1 MYCKNCGKLL
11 EEGDKFCSGCGTKVE
26 ETAFAQPK
34 PVSEGCKDPADDKPK
49 KRIHIE
55 EFNWDLDGYPTSQT
69 KKTEEIDFNWA
80 SVLEEKQR
88 RAYGQALS
96 GKPAE
101 SIAPDEKV
109 PEEKSLEDEIFGD
122 LQKQGHDE
130 KTKVFGNTEK
140 SGRIDKFYT
149 FNKKNE
155 AFQALLDEEY
165 ERIKNG
171 EEPLADEKLAFA
183 RRDSVSK
190 EAVLDRILEKTDG
203 ELPVSQKEEVHQPP
217 SNLIGVTWA
226 QTPDCVIT
234 AEAASLAGLD
244 KKGVT
249 EEAPPADVEASCPPS
264 EEESKAQPDPGRK
277 LTFDDV
283 FGPDDRD
290 PDEKPKKKRK
300 ALKVIAIILCILVV
314 LELAAIGIQH
324 FAPDS
329 AAGKMVNRGFQ
340 YVLDLFGGDDE
351 KEKERDKIGGN
362 HDISATEALIKANE
376 GKNKNVAEITED
388 PELLFSDNK
397 DYGYEDFGN
406 SYTFADSPWYTA
418 KDGTSVTYG
427 NEIIGTIIQYYSSW
441 VDIANGKNKKVF
453 NFIDE
458 TSEFYTEIESIEP
471 KTDVQYGIDKLAIG
485 EIRANGSGFY
495 VLTDI
500 TKVSSDQ
507 KKDTVEHHIVYLEPE
522 KETMKIIEIKRI

>member
-1 MYCKNCGKLL
+1 M
-11 EEGDKFCSGCGTKVE
+11 
-26 ETAFAQPK
+26 
-34 PVSEGCKDPADDKPK
+34 
-49 KRIHIE
+49 
-55 EFNWDLDGYPTSQT
+55 
-69 KKTEEIDFNWA
+69 
-80 SVLEEKQR
+80 LEEKQR

-234 AEAASLAGLD
+234 AEAAFLAGLD
-244 KKGVT
+244 KK
-249 EEAPPADVEASCPPS
+249 
-264 EEESKAQPDPGRK
+264 ES
-277 LTFDDV
+277 
-283 FGPDDRD
+283 DR
-290 PDEKPKKKRK
+290 R
-300 ALKVIAIILCILVV
+300 
-314 LELAAIGIQH
+314 
-324 FAPDS
+324 S
-329 AAGKMVNRGFQ
+329 AAC
-340 YVLDLFGGDDE
+340 
-351 KEKERDKIGGN
+351 
-362 HDISATEALIKANE
+362 SC
-376 GKNKNVAEITED
+376 
-388 PELLFSDNK
+388 
-397 DYGYEDFGN
+397 
-406 SYTFADSPWYTA
+406 
-418 KDGTSVTYG
+418 
-427 NEIIGTIIQYYSSW
+427 
-441 VDIANGKNKKVF
+441 
-453 NFIDE
+453 
-458 TSEFYTEIESIEP
+458 
-471 KTDVQYGIDKLAIG
+471 
-485 EIRANGSGFY
+485 
-495 VLTDI
+495 
-500 TKVSSDQ
+500 
-507 KKDTVEHHIVYLEPE
+507 
-522 KETMKIIEIKRI
+522 